1 MLIKSA
7 DDKSKH
13 LDFLEELQ
21 FSPVLEKWHKEK
33 LSKELKNLKTGLK
46 GETEA
51 AYYIN
56 AHYADDPNFAVL
68 HDLRIVVD
76 DEVAQI
82 DHLLLGRVC
91 VYLLETK
98 NFKGDIAINE
108 YGEFSVS
115 YANGNKYEIPSPLEQ
130 SRRHEK
136 VLLKLLRRLNIP
148 SANGKPLEVRH
159 VILVHPDSSIQRPD
173 SRQFDTS
180 NIIRAD
186 SLRSWH
192 DRFQERDIGLLKAT
206 LYLPQ
211 ILSRSSDN
219 VREWAR
225 QLARQHQP
233 MSLLDCLPGYIPKP
247 SALQSSCSVEL
258 SVPEALTRPDHV
270 AAQQPICA
278 TCEGVI
284 STAEANYCR
293 GRKLQFAGKLYCYE
307 HQDAFAGSAHSS
319 VQADGVVPQK
329 LQPASTKRHLICATC
344 GCLLEDQVVRYCRS
358 HNQRFGGAL
367 YCRQHQKAF

>member
-1 MLIKSA
+1 MLIKAA
-7 DDKSKH
+7 DDKSKR
-13 LDFLEELQ
+13 LDLLEALQ

-33 LSKELKNLKTGLK
+33 LSKELKDLKIGLK
-46 GETEA
+46 GEAEA

-76 DEVAQI
+76 GEVAQI

-98 NFKGDIAINE
+98 NFKGDIAING

-159 VILVHPDSSIQRPD
+159 VVLVHPNSSIQRPD
-173 SRQFDTS
+173 SQQFDTS
-180 NIIRAD
+180 NVIRAD

-192 DRFQERDIGLLKAT
+192 DRVQERDIGLLKAT

-219 VREWAR
+219 VREWAQ
-225 QLARQHQP
+225 QLARQHRP
-233 MSLLDCLPGYIPKP
+233 MSLLDYLPSYIPKP
-247 SALQSSCSVEL
+247 SVVQSSRSVES
-258 SVPEALTRPDHV
+258 SVPEILKRSDHV
-270 AAQQPICA
+270 AEQQPICA
-278 TCEGVI
+278 TCGGVI
-284 STAEANYCR
+284 SAAEARYCR
-293 GRKLQFAGKLYCYE
+293 GRKWQFAGKLYCYE
-307 HQDAFAGSAHSS
+307 HQAAFAGQAHSPAG
-319 VQADGVVPQK
+319 ADDTVPQK
-329 LQPASTKRHLICATC
+329 LQPASAKYRLICATC
-344 GCLLEDQVVRYCRS
+344 GVAITQGEGRYCWDQP
-358 HNQRFGGAL
+358 QRFGGL
-367 YCRQHQKAF
+367 QYCREHQRAL